1 MIAAHLPVLVILV
14 PLAAAPLCSLLP
26 GRRVAWAWA
35 TAVATAVFGLAVQL
49 LHTVQN
55 AGTQVYRLGGWQAP
69 WGIELR
75 VDGAGA
81 LVIALIALIGLV
93 VLCHSVRALDR
104 EVDEERQPL
113 FYTAYLL
120 CLAGLLGI
128 AATGDAFNLFVFL
141 EISSLS
147 GYALIAAGPHRRA
160 LLASFRYLIMGSIG
174 ATFVL
179 IGIGLLYMATG
190 TLNMADLAQRLPT
203 ATAGRT
209 VTAAFGF
216 LTVGFSLKM
225 ALFPLHAW
233 LPNAYA
239 YAPST
244 ATAFLAA
251 TATKVSIYA
260 FARFAYSILG
270 GGTAFGSLHAEYLMV
285 PLALV
290 GIFAASAV
298 AIFQNDLKRLLAYSS
313 VAQVG
318 YIVLGLGLATEQ
330 GVKAGF
336 LHLFNH
342 GLMKGALFLVVAN
355 IAWGVGSARLDDL
368 SGLGRRMPITMFA
381 FILGGLNLIGVPLT
395 AGFVSKWHLLLA
407 ALDLGWWP
415 VAALVLAGSLLA
427 VAYVWRVVEVA
438 YFRPAPEGA
447 PTVEAP
453 LALQW
458 PTWLLLGTTL
468 YLGINPGGL
477 LEIADTA
484 ARALI
489 GGTP

>member
-1 MIAAHLPVLVILV
+1 MIAAHLPVLVILA
-14 PLAAAPLCSLLP
+14 PLTAAPLCFLLP
-26 GRRVAWAWA
+26 GSRWAWGWA
-35 TAVATAVFGLAVQL
+35 TAVGAGTLGLAAL
-49 LHTVQN
+49 LLQTVG
-55 AGTQVYRLGGWQAP
+55 ARGEQVYRLGGWQAP

-75 VDGAGA
+75 VDAAGA
-81 LVIALIALIGLV
+81 LVMALIALIALV
-93 VLCHSVRALDR
+93 VLCHGGRALGR
-104 EVDEERQPL
+104 EVEAERQPL

-203 ATAGRT
+203 AEAGRT
-209 VTAAFGF
+209 LVVAFGF

-270 GGTAFGSLHAEYLMV
+270 GSTVFGSLHVEYLMV
-285 PLALV
+285 PLALA

-298 AIFQNDLKRLLAYSS
+298 AIFQDDLKRLLAYSS

-318 YIVLGLGLATEQ
+318 YIVLGLNLATQ
-330 GVKAGF
+330 TGVKAGF
-336 LHLFNH
+336 MHLFNH

-355 IAWGVGSARLDDL
+355 IAWGVGSVKLGDL
-368 SGLGRRMPITMFA
+368 AGLGRRMPVTAFA

-407 ALDLGWWP
+407 ALELGWWP

-427 VAYVWRVVEVA
+427 VVYVWRVVEVA
-438 YFRPAPEGA
+438 YFRPPPAGA
-447 PTVEAP
+447 DAAEAP

-458 PTWLLLGTTL
+458 PAWLLLALTL
-468 YLGINPGGL
+468 YLGIAPGVL
-477 LEIADTA
+477 HDTA
-484 ARALI
+484 AAAAAALI
-489 GGTP
+489 GGAP